1 MHNVHRGG
9 HFENATRMTIYSPF
23 GSDHS
28 LKIISPLA
36 KGTNRVAVKSLSTRK
51 RRASIAQF
59 EIMSERPDRTST
71 KHHYAREHH
80 SIIIVAHMFQ

>member
-1 MHNVHRGG
+1 
-9 HFENATRMTIYSPF
+9 
-23 GSDHS
+23 
-28 LKIISPLA
+28 LA
-36 KGTNRVAVKSLSTRK
+36 KGTNRVAVKSLRIRK

-80 SIIIVAHMFQ
+80 STIIVAHMFR